1 MPSSYT
7 IGSHFESLIRQLV
20 KSGRYGTASEVVRD
34 GLRLVEER
42 ERRLSALDAAIERGI
57 ADADAGRVHTI
68 EEAEKILRERL
79 TRRHA

>member
-7 IGSHFESLIRQLV
+7 IGSRFETLIRQLV
-20 KSGRYGTASEVVRD
+20 ESGRYGTASEVVRD

-57 ADADAGRVHTI
+57 ADADAGKVHSI
-68 EEAEKILRERL
+68 EEAEAILRERL